1 VRELHG
7 TADVDGYAWMR
18 DPQQPALRDY
28 LAAERA
34 YYDARTRPLAELT
47 GDLFREAVGRTVRQ
61 AEDSARWP
69 RRGYTYWTRMPEEG
83 ENLQFLR
90 AKPGEITE
98 QLLLDE
104 NIVASATGFA
114 DIGIREPSPDAAL
127 LAWSA
132 DTSGA
137 EVYELRI
144 TDLATGEILPDL
156 VPRTCPGSAWS
167 ADSRYLFY
175 LVPDELHRPYQVWR
189 HRVGTGSG
197 ADVLVMTEDDARFEV
212 ELRTSRSGAVAIIT
226 SASRDTTEVWLI
238 PMTDPEREPFVVA
251 PRRRGVEY
259 RADHGSGP
267 DGGELYLVTDDE
279 AAEFR
284 LMRAP
289 MSAPGRE
296 NWAPLPCPAISPARA
311 DTRLLC
317 CDVFAGHL
325 LLTLRRGG
333 APLLAITDRAGGS
346 VREVPAARPA
356 GTIRVAYA
364 DDYDSQTVLIAE
376 ESLTEPPAWSELD
389 LATGR
394 RTEVKR
400 QQVPGYDPAGYQTER
415 RHAIAADGTRIPVTL
430 AYRAGHPLDGSARC
444 LLYGYGAYES
454 CADPEFDVSLPSLLD
469 RGVVYAIAHV
479 RGGGECGRA
488 WWQHGR
494 LRAKPNTF
502 DDFVAV
508 ADWLAGDA
516 AGSRALVDGAQIV
529 SRGLSAGGLLQGAV
543 YSRAPGRWRAV
554 VAEVPFVDCVNTM
567 LDAGIPLTVNEWD
580 EWGDPRDPDDFAC
593 LRAYSPYENPPHGP
607 RPDLLVTGA
616 VNDPRVLIHEP
627 AKWVAR
633 LRETDTDG
641 STVLLRAELGAGAHT
656 GPSGRFA
663 RLGYEAEVQAFILD
677 AMGYRAAVRMTAGPQ
692 PPGRPG
698 MAGQASGDRRDTGG
712 GRGRAGNG
720 AAGGGRAE
728 AARARPVLPGA
739 GRAHGAVDRIG
750 SGGDQ
755 PGRLGRA

>member
-1 VRELHG
+1 VPPSPPRIPELRELHG

-18 DPQQPALRDY
+18 DLRQPALRDY

-34 YYDARTRPLAELT
+34 YYDARTRPLAELASE
-47 GDLFREAVGRTVRQ
+47 LFRAAAGRTARE

-69 RRGYTYWTRMPEEG
+69 RRGYTYWTRMPQEG
-83 ENLQFLR
+83 ENLQFFR

-114 DIGIREPSPDAAL
+114 DIGIREPSPDGAL

-144 TDLATGEILPDL
+144 TDLATGQVLPDL
-156 VPRTCPGSAWS
+156 MARTCPGSAWS

-189 HRVGTGSG
+189 HRVGTAAG
-197 ADVLVMTEDDARFEV
+197 ADVLVLTENDARFEV
-212 ELRTSRSGAVAIIT
+212 ELRASRSGELAIIT
-226 SASRDTTEVWLI
+226 SASRDTTEVRLI
-238 PMTDPEREPFVVA
+238 PMTDPERAPVVVA
-251 PRRRGVEY
+251 PRRPGIEY
-259 RADHGSGP
+259 RADHASGP
-267 DGGELYLVTDDE
+267 DDGELYLVTDDG

-289 MSAPGRE
+289 VPAPGRE
-296 NWAPLPCPAISPARA
+296 NWVPVPCLAVSPARA
-311 DTRLLC
+311 DTRLLS

-333 APLLAITDRAGGS
+333 AQLLAITDRDGRS
-346 VREVPAARPA
+346 VREVPASMPA
-356 GTIRVAYA
+356 GTIRLAHA
-364 DDYDSQTVLIAE
+364 EDYDATAVIIAE

-389 LATGR
+389 LATGERKVVTR
-394 RTEVKR
+394 R
-400 QQVPGYDPAGYQTER
+400 QVPGYDPADYRTER
-415 RHAIAADGTRIPVTL
+415 RHALAADGTRIPVTL
-430 AYRAGHPLDGSARC
+430 ARRSGTPLDGSAPC
-444 LLYGYGAYES
+444 LLYGYGAYEA

-469 RGVVYAIAHV
+469 RGIVYAIAHV
-479 RGGGECGRA
+479 RGGGEGGRN
-488 WWQHGR
+488 WWQQGR
-494 LRAKPNTF
+494 LRAKPTTF
-502 DDFVAV
+502 DDFIAV

-516 AGSRALVDGAQIV
+516 AGARAVVDGARIV
-529 SRGLSAGGLLQGAV
+529 SRGLSAGGLLQAVV

-567 LDAGIPLTVNEWD
+567 LDASIPLTVNEWD

-593 LRAYSPYENPPHGP
+593 LRAYSPYENPPRGP
-607 RPDLLVTGA
+607 RPDLLVTGT

-633 LRETDTDG
+633 LRETDTAG
-641 STVLLRAELGAGAHT
+641 ARILFRAELGAGAHT

-663 RLGYEAEVQAFILD
+663 RLAYEAEVQAFILD
-677 AMGYRAAVRMTAGPQ
+677 AMRL
-692 PPGRPG
+692 PGR
-698 MAGQASGDRRDTGG
+698 
-712 GRGRAGNG
+712 
-720 AAGGGRAE
+720 
-728 AARARPVLPGA
+728 
-739 GRAHGAVDRIG
+739 
-750 SGGDQ
+750 
-755 PGRLGRA
+755 